1 MDKKLFLLLLF
12 VVSTLALF
20 NDDSAV
26 FKLTAKNFQSS
37 VVDSD
42 EFWLVEFYGNSRI
55 IQPPG
60 AATAKILPPNT
71 RKPLKFWTGS
81 CELEPSTW
89 MNKEKPENLTM
100 FRATPLSNF
109 SEKTKASPL
118 PSSQLKEPLINL
130 WNIASSNSRVK

>member
-12 VVSTLALF
+12 VVSTAALF

-26 FKLTAKNFQSS
+26 FKLTAKNFQST

-42 EFWLVEFYGNSRI
+42 EFWLIEFYGNSRI

-60 AATAKILPPNT
+60 AATAKNLPPNT
-71 RKPLKFWTGS
+71 RKPLKFWMES

-89 MNKEKPENLTM
+89 MNKEKQENPTM
-100 FRATPLSNF
+100 FKATPLSNF
-109 SEKTKASPL
+109 SERTKASPL
-118 PSSQLKEPLINL
+118 LTSQLKEPLISL
-130 WNIASSNSRVK
+130 WNIAYNNSRVK